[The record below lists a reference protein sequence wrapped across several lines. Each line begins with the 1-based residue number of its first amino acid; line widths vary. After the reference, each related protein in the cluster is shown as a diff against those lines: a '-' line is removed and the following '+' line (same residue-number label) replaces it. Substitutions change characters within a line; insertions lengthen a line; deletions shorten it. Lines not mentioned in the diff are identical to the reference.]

1 MEVKDWYSSDGD
13 DGGRWNKQAK
23 LVKRRI
29 RGCVLGNYWGCK
41 GVGLERH
48 QRGYGRSSLFMPF
61 CVSILVVYQLWFSS
75 SCKMHW
81 PTKDISSRSK
91 KKEERILLHL
101 ETCLV
106 QLDFLQKK
114 YLFILLGLF
123 VCLFVCL
130 YKELLLRSAYH
141 I

>member
-1 MEVKDWYSSDGD
+1 
-13 DGGRWNKQAK
+13 
-23 LVKRRI
+23 
-29 RGCVLGNYWGCK
+29 
-41 GVGLERH
+41 
-48 QRGYGRSSLFMPF
+48 
-61 CVSILVVYQLWFSS
+61 
-75 SCKMHW
+75 MHW
-81 PTKDISSRSK
+81 PTKDISRRSK

>member
-1 MEVKDWYSSDGD
+1 
-13 DGGRWNKQAK
+13 
-23 LVKRRI
+23 
-29 RGCVLGNYWGCK
+29 
-41 GVGLERH
+41 
-48 QRGYGRSSLFMPF
+48 
-61 CVSILVVYQLWFSS
+61 
-75 SCKMHW
+75 MHW

-106 QLDFLQKK
+106 KLDFLQKK